1 MKKEKKMGKNSL
13 DSPSFNESRRI
24 SLTTMMLQHNIGLF
38 VVGVPKKETVSGTK
52 LMIRRKLV
60 KVLYDR
66 LVPLVSLK
74 VTYGKTFIAFISKQ
88 MPIVLK
94 MTSE

>member
-1 MKKEKKMGKNSL
+1 MILE
-13 DSPSFNESRRI
+13 
-24 SLTTMMLQHNIGLF
+24 HNIGLF
-38 VVGVPKKETVSGTK
+38 VVGVLKKGAISSTK
-52 LMIRRKLV
+52 LMIRRKSV

-74 VTYGKTFIAFISKQ
+74 VTYGKTLTAFISKQ

>member
-1 MKKEKKMGKNSL
+1 MEKKVKIYL
-13 DSPSFNESRRI
+13 DFRSFNESHRI
-24 SLTTMMLQHNIGLF
+24 SLTTMMLQRNIGLF
-38 VVGVPKKETVSGTK
+38 VVGVPKKKTVSGTK
-52 LMIRRKLV
+52 LMIRRKSV

-74 VTYGKTFIAFISKQ
+74 VTYGKTLTAFISKQ
-88 MPIVLK
+88 IPIVLQ